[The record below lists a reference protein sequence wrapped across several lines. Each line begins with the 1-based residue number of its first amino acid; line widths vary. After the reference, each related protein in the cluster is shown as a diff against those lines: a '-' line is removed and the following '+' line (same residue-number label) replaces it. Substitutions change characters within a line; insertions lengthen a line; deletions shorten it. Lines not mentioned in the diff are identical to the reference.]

1 MRENHLDSLALCS
14 QLPPEP
20 LTGDAQA
27 GSECGT
33 WSAGG
38 SSRTHE
44 EAGRTR
50 GEAGRTGKKWE
61 GQRRTRPERQL
72 ATTGHMETCDFAT
85 NPGREPLDL
94 KQRCTGCK
102 VKGVQGNGRRRMF
115 LVGIFWQVLWRRRHQ
130 RARCCLLALPPSP
143 SQQLSDGCTAPV
155 PAK

>member
-1 MRENHLDSLALCS
+1 MRENRLDSLALCS

-50 GEAGRTGKKWE
+50 EEAGRTGE
-61 GQRRTRPERQL
+61 DQ
-72 ATTGHMETCDFAT
+72 
-85 NPGREPLDL
+85 
-94 KQRCTGCK
+94 
-102 VKGVQGNGRRRMF
+102 
-115 LVGIFWQVLWRRRHQ
+115 
-130 RARCCLLALPPSP
+130 S
-143 SQQLSDGCTAPV
+143 
-155 PAK
+155 